1 MHGATVPFFELLTL
15 GLLLRALRR
24 QRWLDYA
31 LAGLS
36 AGFGMCFYFSFRLFP
51 LVILFFLLVLW
62 FTRPDFLRSSWRGL
76 VVFAQGV
83 LVATVPLSQLAVS
96 NPDALWS
103 RMETTS
109 IFSGKTL
116 QQGWQDV
123 ALTTQQHLLMFNYQG
138 DPNGRH
144 NLARAPMLDA
154 VSAAL
159 LVLGAAV
166 CLRRIRQPASF
177 LMLVWLLIML
187 APGIFSLDFE
197 SPQSYRSIGSLPAA
211 CLLALVPL
219 QSLWG
224 SWKQFDPQ
232 KLRRIF
238 PAGLGLVLLVS
249 GYLNYHTYFDLQANS
264 VDSWRAF
271 STEETIIS
279 KIMNNTG
286 DLAEYY
292 VSVFFADSPTIN
304 FLAPQIKSAH
314 KLQSNESI
322 PLILDAN
329 KQTVFIMD
337 ADRKPAY
344 LELKHDFP
352 NAKFK
357 EFANPAGKTVLYEA
371 VLAPAD
377 IAAAQGLSAS
387 YYANADWSAKPFL
400 VSKETIFNSDWQNGT
415 PAPFPFAVEYRGVLY
430 APTYGNYTLALQ
442 SPGTAELV
450 IDGDKIDLTGDAR
463 PSAQILLAQG
473 AHSIRLRVEGKEG
486 HFELDWKPPFGALS
500 PIPLAALLAPPIDNH
515 GLLGK
520 YYPND
525 SWQGTPALA
534 RIDAWIHFYYQ
545 EIPLPHPFTVEWTGQ
560 INIPA
565 DGSYTFGLESI
576 DQSTLWIDQKQV
588 VSATTPNQYSE
599 GGALALQAGLH
610 AITLRLFD
618 LSGASHVN
626 LYWTL
631 PGRSVEVV
639 PSEMLF
645 PPQGSTESL
654 KPIDTPPP
662 GTSTANPSQP
672 ATSTANPSQ
681 PADAAQVVPLA
692 PTLLPVDSSTLAV
705 INAKPLWQAGTCGS
719 GQDQLSDPHGIS
731 LDGQGNIWVADTGN
745 QRMVELNA
753 RGQFL
758 ASFGQAGE
766 TGGQFHGPFD
776 LVVEKDGSLVVL
788 DSESPALLKRYSPDG
803 KFISGFGG
811 DLGTYNPRG
820 IGINSSGSF
829 FIADTGTGRLLQVAS
844 AGALVH
850 QWKLDIQ
857 GDNARQ
863 PVSVTSAADGSVYVI
878 DAVGGLLLE
887 LPANGSPF
895 AWQAVAPFDTLSGA
909 HLVLGPKNTLYL
921 TDPENKRVVVY
932 QSNGKAL
939 GQIHFPDNQAG
950 MLVKPTGI
958 TLGTDGTLFV
968 ADRVLCR
975 VTAYGLPDDLL
986 K

>member
-1 MHGATVPFFELLTL
+1 
-15 GLLLRALRR
+15 
-24 QRWLDYA
+24 
-31 LAGLS
+31 
-36 AGFGMCFYFSFRLFP
+36 
-51 LVILFFLLVLW
+51 
-62 FTRPDFLRSSWRGL
+62 
-76 VVFAQGV
+76 
-83 LVATVPLSQLAVS
+83 
-96 NPDALWS
+96 
-103 RMETTS
+103 
-109 IFSGKTL
+109 
-116 QQGWQDV
+116 
-123 ALTTQQHLLMFNYQG
+123 
-138 DPNGRH
+138 
-144 NLARAPMLDA
+144 
-154 VSAAL
+154 
-159 LVLGAAV
+159 
-166 CLRRIRQPASF
+166 
-177 LMLVWLLIML
+177 
-187 APGIFSLDFE
+187 
-197 SPQSYRSIGSLPAA
+197 
-211 CLLALVPL
+211 
-219 QSLWG
+219 
-224 SWKQFDPQ
+224 
-232 KLRRIF
+232 
-238 PAGLGLVLLVS
+238 
-249 GYLNYHTYFDLQANS
+249 
-264 VDSWRAF
+264 
-271 STEETIIS
+271 
-279 KIMNNTG
+279 
-286 DLAEYY
+286 
-292 VSVFFADSPTIN
+292 
-304 FLAPQIKSAH
+304 
-314 KLQSNESI
+314 
-322 PLILDAN
+322 
-329 KQTVFIMD
+329 
-337 ADRKPAY
+337 
-344 LELKHDFP
+344 
-352 NAKFK
+352 
-357 EFANPAGKTVLYEA
+357 
-371 VLAPAD
+371 
-377 IAAAQGLSAS
+377 
-387 YYANADWSAKPFL
+387 
-400 VSKETIFNSDWQNGT
+400 
-415 PAPFPFAVEYRGVLY
+415 
-430 APTYGNYTLALQ
+430 
-442 SPGTAELV
+442 
-450 IDGDKIDLTGDAR
+450 
-463 PSAQILLAQG
+463 
-473 AHSIRLRVEGKEG
+473 
-486 HFELDWKPPFGALS
+486 
-500 PIPLAALLAPPIDNH
+500 
-515 GLLGK
+515 
-520 YYPND
+520 
-525 SWQGTPALA
+525 
-534 RIDAWIHFYYQ
+534 
-545 EIPLPHPFTVEWTGQ
+545 
-560 INIPA
+560 
-565 DGSYTFGLESI
+565 
-576 DQSTLWIDQKQV
+576 
-588 VSATTPNQYSE
+588 
-599 GGALALQAGLH
+599 
-610 AITLRLFD
+610 
-618 LSGASHVN
+618 
-626 LYWTL
+626 
-631 PGRSVEVV
+631 
-639 PSEMLF
+639 MLF